1 MGDSNHGRN
10 RQITNRKHIYIN
22 NSEGC
27 RMLTSEQVK
36 EVLNELDTDA
46 NIDAIGDNDMLSK
59 CGIDSLDM
67 FNVFLRLEE
76 ITGKKVPDD
85 DVYDL
90 ETIASILEYFN

>member
-1 MGDSNHGRN
+1 
-10 RQITNRKHIYIN
+10 
-22 NSEGC
+22 
-27 RMLTSEQVK
+27 MLTSEQVK

-90 ETIASILEYFN
+90 DTIASILEYFN